1 MSSTSS
7 PDLYGAFLPYPD
19 APVAHAASGP
29 LAGLRLGV
37 KDLFDVAGYPTG
49 CGHPLKLEQSAVA
62 AESAPPVQALL
73 DAGMTF
79 AGKTHLDELA
89 YSTNGVNHHY
99 GAPANANAP
108 GRVTGGSSSG
118 SAAAVAA
125 GLVDVGLGS
134 DTGGSVRLPA
144 SYCGL
149 FGIRPSHGAV
159 SLERA
164 MPLAPSFDTV
174 GWLTQSAAML
184 RKVGDVL
191 LPPDAA
197 GRGLTRLLVAD
208 DAFCLLDDAAR
219 AAFTPSLEKV
229 RTHFKGI
236 EAAAL
241 FPDGTADRRPVFRV
255 AQGYEA
261 WQAHGDW
268 ITRYRPEMGPDVAGR
283 FRLGSTVSREDYAS
297 ATGTRTVIRAFLDDL
312 LGMDCVLLLPAT
324 VTPALPR
331 DSSGPALE
339 EVRSRVQQ
347 LLCIASLTGH
357 PQISLPVGHVE
368 GAPIGLSIIG
378 PRGSDR
384 ALLRWAEKL
393 SEILPSGMD
402 GADSSVGRI
411 D

>member
-7 PDLYGAFLPYPD
+7 PDPYGAFLPYPD
-19 APVAHAASGP
+19 VPVTHAAAGP

-49 CGHPLKLEQSAVA
+49 CGNPLKLEQSETA

-73 DAGMTF
+73 DASMTF

-99 GAPANANAP
+99 GAPVNANAP

-125 GLVDVGLGS
+125 DLVDVGLGS

-149 FGIRPSHGAV
+149 FGIRPSHGAI

-174 GWLTQSAAML
+174 GWLTQSAALL

-191 LPPDAA
+191 LPPD
-197 GRGLTRLLVAD
+197 GVDRGLARLLVAD
-208 DAFCLLDDAAR
+208 GAFGLLDDAAR
-219 AAFTPSLEKV
+219 AAFAPVLDKI
-229 RTHFKGI
+229 RAHF
-236 EAAAL
+236 EDVASAVL
-241 FPDGTADRRPVFRV
+241 FPDGTADRRPVFRT

-261 WQAHGDW
+261 WQAHGPW
-268 ITRYRPEMGPDVAGR
+268 ITRYQPEMGADVAGR
-283 FRLGSTVSREDYAS
+283 FRLGSAVSREDYNA
-297 ATGTRTVIRAFLDDL
+297 ATKARVSIRAFLDDL
-312 LGMDCVLLLPAT
+312 LGADGMVLLPAT
-324 VTPALPR
+324 VTSAPTR

-339 EVRSRVQQ
+339 EVRNRVQQ

-357 PQISLPVGHVE
+357 PQISIPAGRVE

-384 ALLRWAEKL
+384 ALLRWTERL
-393 SEILPSGMD
+393 SEILFSGMD
-402 GADSSVGRI
+402 GADNSVGRI

>member
-7 PDLYGAFLPYPD
+7 PDPYSAFLPYPET
-19 APVAHAASGP
+19 PVAHAASGP

-37 KDLFDVAGYPTG
+37 KDLFDVTGYPTG

-62 AESAPPVQALL
+62 TESAPPVQALL
-73 DAGMTF
+73 DAGMAF

-99 GAPANANAP
+99 GAPVNAKAP

-125 GLVDVGLGS
+125 SLVDVGLGS

-174 GWLTQSAAML
+174 GWLTQSAALL

-208 DAFCLLDDAAR
+208 DAFRLLDDAVR
-219 AAFTPSLEKV
+219 AAFAPALDRV
-229 RTHFKGI
+229 RAHFQGI

-241 FPDGTADRRPVFRV
+241 FPEDTADRRPVFRA
-255 AQGYEA
+255 AQGHEA

-268 ITRYRPEMGPDVAGR
+268 ITRYQPTMGPDVAGR
-283 FRLGSTVSREDYAS
+283 FRLGSAVSREDYA
-297 ATGTRTVIRAFLDDL
+297 AANEARRTIRAFLDSL
-312 LGMDCVLLLPAT
+312 LGADGIVLLPAT
-324 VTPALPR
+324 VTPAPAR

-339 EVRSRVQQ
+339 DVRSRVQQ
-347 LLCIASLTGH
+347 LLCVASLTGH
-357 PQISLPVGHVE
+357 PQISMPAARFE
-368 GAPIGLSIIG
+368 DAPIGLSIIG

-384 ALLRWAEKL
+384 ALLRWAERL
-393 SEILPSGMD
+393 SEIL
-402 GADSSVGRI
+402 
-411 D
+411 